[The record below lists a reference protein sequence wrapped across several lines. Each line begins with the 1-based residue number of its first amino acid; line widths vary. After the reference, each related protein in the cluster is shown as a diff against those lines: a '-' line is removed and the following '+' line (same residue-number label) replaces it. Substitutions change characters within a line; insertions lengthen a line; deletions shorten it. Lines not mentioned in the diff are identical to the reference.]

1 MKRNCEVCD
10 QSLVRGGLWGG
21 RGAALVPLDRRQKE
35 ARDPS
40 RGHGEDSAGA
50 FLSPEWLARLQ
61 GHLPFSLPTTE
72 QGSQARSGL
81 ALSSTL
87 GAWLAHSRDLIC
99 PLAPPVKGA
108 PLEVTE
114 EAAAM
119 RQLQDWTLT
128 WKCLGSSKRARQNP
142 EQREKKGQLWALALP
157 SPR

>member
-1 MKRNCEVCD
+1 MKALKRNCEVCD
-10 QSLVRGGLWGG
+10 QSLLRGGLWGG

-40 RGHGEDSAGA
+40 RGHEEDSARA
-50 FLSPEWLARLQ
+50 FFSPEWLARLQ
-61 GHLPFSLPTTE
+61 GHLLFSLPTTE

-87 GAWLAHSRDLIC
+87 GAWLAYPRDLIC

-108 PLEVTE
+108 P
-114 EAAAM
+114 M

-142 EQREKKGQLWALALP
+142 EQREGKGQLWALALP